1 MRPLADWH
9 LSSYTRRM
17 VFRKPGTL
25 LLLEEQILK
34 ALMAHGER
42 GAHGFALAQELAAS
56 QGSTSL
62 ASHGTLYK
70 ALDRLRTRG
79 LLVAEWEPAE
89 LAEEAGRPR
98 RRIYRM
104 TADGVL
110 VLRDAHTSQSLPEWG
125 PALA

>member
-1 MRPLADWH
+1 MGLLAGGH
-9 LSSYTRRM
+9 ESSYAHQM

-25 LLLEEQILK
+25 LLLEEQILQ
-34 ALMAHGER
+34 ALTAHGER

-79 LLVAEWEPAE
+79 LLVADWEPAE
-89 LAEEAGRPR
+89 LAEESGRPR

-104 TADGVL
+104 TPDGVL
-110 VLRDAHTSQSLPEWG
+110 VLRDAHTSHPLPEWG